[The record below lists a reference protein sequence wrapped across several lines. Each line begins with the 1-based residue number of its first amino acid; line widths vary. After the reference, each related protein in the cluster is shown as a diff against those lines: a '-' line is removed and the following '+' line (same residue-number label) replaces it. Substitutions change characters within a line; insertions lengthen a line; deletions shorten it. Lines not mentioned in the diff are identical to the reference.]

1 MLACWQ
7 ANPKR
12 RPTFTE
18 IYKKLDDLLEA
29 SSPHEYLNLTKIEE

>member
-1 MLACWQ
+1 MLACWE

-18 IYKKLDDLLEA
+18 LYKKLDDMLEA
-29 SSPHEYLNLTKIEE
+29 SSPQEYLKITQLQE

>member
-7 ANPKR
+7 ANPKH

-18 IYKKLDDLLEA
+18 LHKKLDDLLEA
-29 SSPHEYLNLTKIEE
+29 SSPQKYLNFIKLQE